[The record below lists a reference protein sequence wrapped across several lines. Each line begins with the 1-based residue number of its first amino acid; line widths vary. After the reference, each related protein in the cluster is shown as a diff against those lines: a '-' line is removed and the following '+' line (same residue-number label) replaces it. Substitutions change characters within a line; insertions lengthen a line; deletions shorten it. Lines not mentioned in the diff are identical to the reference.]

1 MAESP
6 TNVTALGPHRAHY
19 GAMLQI
25 LKPRVLVID
34 DDPSIG
40 ILMIRVFEETGRYS
54 IEAET
59 NALEAVAKARGYR
72 PDLLLVDITMPGMS
86 GLEIAALLRQE
97 PELKDRPIVFFTG
110 IVTQDVR
117 GVIVEG
123 DAPIEFLSKN
133 VRGSQVVATVDRLL
147 ASWGPS
153 LEPTTR

>member
-19 GAMLQI
+19 GNMLQI

-86 GLEIAALLRQE
+86 GLEIAALLRSE
-97 PELKDRPIVFFTG
+97 PELRDRPIVFFTG

>member
-1 MAESP
+1 
-6 TNVTALGPHRAHY
+6 
-19 GAMLQI
+19 MLQI